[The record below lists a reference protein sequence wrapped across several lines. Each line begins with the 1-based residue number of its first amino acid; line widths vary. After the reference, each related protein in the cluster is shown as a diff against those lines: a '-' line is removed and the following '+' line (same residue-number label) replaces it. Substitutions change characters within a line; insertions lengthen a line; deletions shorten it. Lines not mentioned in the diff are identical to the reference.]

1 MKNLNPIRVA
11 LYASLITILATSMTS
26 CGSSCG
32 ASKWRKSNKYYGT
45 INQPSSEAHASLW
58 SQNLST

>member
-1 MKNLNPIRVA
+1 MRNLNPIRVA

-32 ASKWRKSNKYYGT
+32 ASKWRNSNKYYGAVVGID
-45 INQPSSEAHASLW
+45 INKQIEI
-58 SQNLST
+58 